1 MPTPLPTQ
9 PVPSGLDRDDP
20 LVQDAQIFAAS
31 EGIGLEEAVRRLR
44 LQDSIGVLG
53 AELERNESATFAGLW
68 IQHQPE
74 YRVVTAFT
82 RDGEETIK
90 PYVAGGPLEDLIE
103 VRTARYTLAELQTVQ
118 NDLMRQLADANIVT
132 SGGINVQENRVD
144 VYDAA
149 QFNQA
154 PREANITLPEAVVPV
169 ASGNNPVS
177 NPGATATPL
186 PPGVNVFFPQL
197 APQLSPSLPDT
208 AGVEGVLINAA
219 GCLRVEPSVGGG
231 SILVLWPLEVTL
243 HATPNVIEVRDQV
256 AASWRALAKWC
267 VLVAAALKRVIKQ
280 RLRGITSSCVSRSL
294 HNVPDHTGWR
304 P

>member
-20 LVQDAQIFAAS
+20 LVQDAQIFTAS

-53 AELERNESATFAGLW
+53 AELERNESATLAGLW

-74 YRVVTAFT
+74 YRVVAAFT

-169 ASGNNPVS
+169 AAEIIPFPIPV
-177 NPGATATPL
+177 
-186 PPGVNVFFPQL
+186 Q
-197 APQLSPSLPDT
+197 Q
-208 AGVEGVLINAA
+208 
-219 GCLRVEPSVGGG
+219 
-231 SILVLWPLEVTL
+231 
-243 HATPNVIEVRDQV
+243 
-256 AASWRALAKWC
+256 
-267 VLVAAALKRVIKQ
+267 Q
-280 RLRGITSSCVSRSL
+280 RHC
-294 HNVPDHTGWR
+294 R
-304 P
+304 PA